1 MRKGGVQSKT
11 RTGVIAALDIGTSKM
26 CCLIAR
32 AGGAAGLRVTGI
44 GHQVSHGV
52 RAGAIVSLD
61 EAEAAVR
68 ATVEAAE
75 QMAGE
80 QIKQVVVN
88 LSAGHPRSRL
98 HAYDVSVAGH
108 QITDAD
114 LGRILAPSELPLDDD
129 GDDGDGTGERELVHA
144 IPVGYTI
151 DGNRGVHDPRGLYGQ
166 RLGVHLHIVSAER
179 SAVRNLATCI
189 NRCHLDIEAKV
200 ISPYAAALAGL
211 VEDETQLGVTLIDMG
226 GGTTSIAVF
235 FDGELVHTDLI
246 PVGGAHVTNDIAMG
260 LSTPRSHAER
270 LKTLYGSVLP
280 SPSDDREVLK
290 VPLMGEEAD
299 GETSQVPRSML
310 VGIMRP
316 RLEETFEMVRA
327 RLEEAGFDQA
337 VGRHVVLT
345 GGASQIPGLR
355 ELAGQTLDKQVRLAR
370 PQPVEGLAEAASG
383 PAFATCVGLLRYAV
397 QQPAEAV
404 QTAARPMEEP
414 NGRFG
419 RIGQWIRENF

>member
-1 MRKGGVQSKT
+1 MRKGGVQSKA
-11 RTGVIAALDIGTSKM
+11 RTGVIAALDIGTTKM

-44 GHQVSHGV
+44 GHQVSHGM
-52 RAGAIVSLD
+52 RNGAIVSLED
-61 EAEAAVR
+61 AEAAAR

-80 QIKQVVVN
+80 NIRQVVVN
-88 LSAGHPRSRL
+88 LSAGHPHSQL

-114 LGRILAPSELPLDDD
+114 IQRILSPADLPVPQDD
-129 GDDGDGTGERELVHA
+129 GDDDGAREIVHA

-166 RLGVHLHIVSAER
+166 RLGVNLHIITAEQSA
-179 SAVRNLATCI
+179 ARNLATCVS
-189 NRCHLDIEAKV
+189 RCHLDIESKV
-200 ISPYAAALAGL
+200 ISPYAAALSAL

-235 FDGELVHTDLI
+235 FDGELVHTDVI
-246 PVGGAHVTNDIAMG
+246 PVGGSHVTNDIAMG
-260 LSTPRSHAER
+260 LSTPRIQAER

-290 VPLMGEEAD
+290 VPLMGEDAD
-299 GETSQVPRSML
+299 GECNQVPRSML

-316 RLEETFEMVRA
+316 RLEETFEIVRA

-337 VGRHVVLT
+337 VGRHVVMT

-370 PQPVEGLAEAASG
+370 PQPVEGLAEAVSG
-383 PAFATCVGLLRYAV
+383 PAFATCVGLLKYAQ

-404 QTAARPMEEP
+404 QSASRHMEEP

-419 RIGQWIRENF
+419 RFGQWIRENF

>member
-1 MRKGGVQSKT
+1 MRKGGVQSKA
-11 RTGVIAALDIGTSKM
+11 RTGVIAALDIGTTKM

-44 GHQVSHGV
+44 GHQVSHGM
-52 RAGAIVSLD
+52 RNGAIVSLED
-61 EAEAAVR
+61 AEAAAR

-80 QIKQVVVN
+80 NIKQVVVN
-88 LSAGHPRSRL
+88 LSAGHPHSQL

-114 LGRILAPSELPLDDD
+114 IQRILSPADLPVPQDD
-129 GDDGDGTGERELVHA
+129 GDDDGAREIVHA

-166 RLGVHLHIVSAER
+166 RLGVNLHIITAEQSA
-179 SAVRNLATCI
+179 ARNLATCVS
-189 NRCHLDIEAKV
+189 RCHLDIESKV
-200 ISPYAAALAGL
+200 ISPYAAALSAL

-235 FDGELVHTDLI
+235 FDGELVHTDVI
-246 PVGGAHVTNDIAMG
+246 PVGGSHVTNDIAMG
-260 LSTPRSHAER
+260 LSTPRIQAER

-290 VPLMGEEAD
+290 VPLMGEDAD
-299 GETSQVPRSML
+299 GECNQVPRSML

-316 RLEETFEMVRA
+316 RLEETFEIVRA

-337 VGRHVVLT
+337 VGRHVVMT

-370 PQPVEGLAEAASG
+370 PQPVEGLAEAVSG
-383 PAFATCVGLLRYAV
+383 PAFATCVGLLKYAQ

-404 QTAARPMEEP
+404 QSASRHMEEP

-419 RIGQWIRENF
+419 RFGQWIRENF